1 MKKRYLFIVLI
12 ILCIASIFI
21 GVTNININDILTFN
35 IDKIEILL
43 ISRLPRLIAII
54 VAGVGLSISGLIMQ
68 QISKNKFVSPT
79 TAATADFAKLGI
91 LFCIMII
98 PGATIMQKMI
108 VSFVFA
114 GLGTVLFMK
123 MIKAIKIKNIVF
135 VPLIGMML
143 GKIVGSITTFFAYK
157 YDLVQNISS
166 WMEGDMSLIMK
177 GSYELLYLSV
187 PMVIIAFLYANKFT
201 IVGMG
206 EDFAINLGL
215 NYNFVI
221 NVGLAIVSLICAVTI
236 ITVGNIPFLG
246 LIIPNIV
253 SLYSGDNLKKTLYH
267 TALLGPI
274 FLLAC
279 DILGRIIIFPF
290 EMSIS
295 LTVGVI
301 GSIIFLYMIVRGTKM
316 KTKDKKSIIILTV
329 LALILIT
336 SFLFI
341 GVNSVNFKY
350 ALYRRIPK
358 IYAMILTGAA
368 IGFSSLIF
376 QTVTNNRI
384 LTPSI
389 LGIDS
394 LYVLLQTTIVFL
406 LGSSSAIISNGNINF
421 IITIVSMLLFSS
433 LIY

>member
-1 MKKRYLFIVLI
+1 MKKRYLFIILI
-12 ILCIASIFI
+12 ILSIISLFV
-21 GVTNININDILTFN
+21 GVTNISVNDILSFN
-35 IDKIEILL
+35 IDKIQILL
-43 ISRLPRLIAII
+43 ISRFPRLIAII

-108 VSFVFA
+108 ISFIFA
-114 GLGTVLFMK
+114 GLVTILFIK
-123 MIKAIKIKNIVF
+123 MIKAIKIKNIIF

-143 GKIVGSITTFFAYK
+143 GKIIGSITTFFAYK

-177 GSYELLYLSV
+177 GSYELLYLSI

-206 EDFAINLGL
+206 EDFAINLGV
-215 NYNFVI
+215 NYNFVV

-246 LIIPNIV
+246 LIIPNII

-279 DILGRIIIFPF
+279 DILGRFIIFPF

-301 GSIIFLYMIVRGTKM
+301 GSIIFLYMIIRGSKNE
-316 KTKDKKSIIILTV
+316 
-329 LALILIT
+329 
-336 SFLFI
+336 
-341 GVNSVNFKY
+341 G
-350 ALYRRIPK
+350 
-358 IYAMILTGAA
+358 
-368 IGFSSLIF
+368 
-376 QTVTNNRI
+376 
-384 LTPSI
+384 
-389 LGIDS
+389 
-394 LYVLLQTTIVFL
+394 
-406 LGSSSAIISNGNINF
+406 
-421 IITIVSMLLFSS
+421 
-433 LIY
+433 

>member
-1 MKKRYLFIVLI
+1 MKKRYLFIILI
-12 ILCIASIFI
+12 ILSIISLFV
-21 GVTNININDILTFN
+21 GVTNISVNDILSFN
-35 IDKIEILL
+35 IDKIQILL
-43 ISRLPRLIAII
+43 ISRFPRLIAII

-108 VSFVFA
+108 ISFIFA
-114 GLGTVLFMK
+114 GLGTILFMK
-123 MIKAIKIKNIVF
+123 MIKAIKIKNIIF

-143 GKIVGSITTFFAYK
+143 GKIIGSITTFFAYK

-177 GSYELLYLSV
+177 GSYELLYLSI

-206 EDFAINLGL
+206 EDFAINLGV
-215 NYNFVI
+215 NYNFVV

-246 LIIPNIV
+246 LIIPNII

-279 DILGRIIIFPF
+279 DILGRFIIFPF

-301 GSIIFLYMIVRGTKM
+301 GSIIFLYMIIRGSKNE
-316 KTKDKKSIIILTV
+316 
-329 LALILIT
+329 
-336 SFLFI
+336 
-341 GVNSVNFKY
+341 G
-350 ALYRRIPK
+350 
-358 IYAMILTGAA
+358 
-368 IGFSSLIF
+368 
-376 QTVTNNRI
+376 
-384 LTPSI
+384 
-389 LGIDS
+389 
-394 LYVLLQTTIVFL
+394 
-406 LGSSSAIISNGNINF
+406 
-421 IITIVSMLLFSS
+421 
-433 LIY
+433 

>member
-1 MKKRYLFIVLI
+1 MKKRYLFIILI
-12 ILCIASIFI
+12 ILSIISLFV
-21 GVTNININDILTFN
+21 GVTNISVNDILSFN
-35 IDKIEILL
+35 IDKIQILL
-43 ISRLPRLIAII
+43 ISRFPRLIAII

-108 VSFVFA
+108 ISFIFA
-114 GLGTVLFMK
+114 GLGTILFMK
-123 MIKAIKIKNIVF
+123 MIKAIKIKNIIF
-135 VPLIGMML
+135 IPLIGMML
-143 GKIVGSITTFFAYK
+143 GKIIGSITTFFAYK

-177 GSYELLYLSV
+177 GSYELLYLSI

-206 EDFAINLGL
+206 EDFAINLGV
-215 NYNFVI
+215 NYNFVV

-246 LIIPNIV
+246 LIIPNII

-279 DILGRIIIFPF
+279 DILGRFIIFPF

-301 GSIIFLYMIVRGTKM
+301 GSIIFLYMIIRGSKNE
-316 KTKDKKSIIILTV
+316 
-329 LALILIT
+329 
-336 SFLFI
+336 
-341 GVNSVNFKY
+341 G
-350 ALYRRIPK
+350 
-358 IYAMILTGAA
+358 
-368 IGFSSLIF
+368 
-376 QTVTNNRI
+376 
-384 LTPSI
+384 
-389 LGIDS
+389 
-394 LYVLLQTTIVFL
+394 
-406 LGSSSAIISNGNINF
+406 
-421 IITIVSMLLFSS
+421 
-433 LIY
+433 

>member
-1 MKKRYLFIVLI
+1 MKKRYLFIILI
-12 ILCIASIFI
+12 ILSIISLFV
-21 GVTNININDILTFN
+21 GVTNISVNDILSFN

-54 VAGVGLSISGLIMQ
+54 GAGVGLSISGLIMQ

-108 VSFVFA
+108 ISFIFA
-114 GLGTVLFMK
+114 GLGTILFMK
-123 MIKAIKIKNIVF
+123 MIKAIKIKNIIF
-135 VPLIGMML
+135 IPLIGMML
-143 GKIVGSITTFFAYK
+143 GKIIGSITTFFAYK

-206 EDFAINLGL
+206 EDFAINLGV
-215 NYNFVI
+215 NYNFVV

-279 DILGRIIIFPF
+279 DILGRLIIFPF

-301 GSIIFLYMIVRGTKM
+301 GSIIFLYMIIRGSKNE
-316 KTKDKKSIIILTV
+316 
-329 LALILIT
+329 
-336 SFLFI
+336 
-341 GVNSVNFKY
+341 G
-350 ALYRRIPK
+350 
-358 IYAMILTGAA
+358 
-368 IGFSSLIF
+368 
-376 QTVTNNRI
+376 
-384 LTPSI
+384 
-389 LGIDS
+389 
-394 LYVLLQTTIVFL
+394 
-406 LGSSSAIISNGNINF
+406 
-421 IITIVSMLLFSS
+421 
-433 LIY
+433 

>member
-1 MKKRYLFIVLI
+1 MKKRYLFIILI
-12 ILCIASIFI
+12 ILSIISLFV
-21 GVTNININDILTFN
+21 GVTNISVNDILSFN
-35 IDKIEILL
+35 IDKIQILL

-108 VSFVFA
+108 ISFIFA
-114 GLGTVLFMK
+114 GLGTILFMK
-123 MIKAIKIKNIVF
+123 MIKAIKIKSIIF

-143 GKIVGSITTFFAYK
+143 GKIIGSITTFFAYK

-177 GSYELLYLSV
+177 GSYELLYLSI

-206 EDFAINLGL
+206 EDFAINLGV
-215 NYNFVI
+215 NYNFVV

-246 LIIPNIV
+246 LIIPNII

-279 DILGRIIIFPF
+279 DILGRFIIFPF

-301 GSIIFLYMIVRGTKM
+301 GSIIFLYMIIRGSKNE
-316 KTKDKKSIIILTV
+316 
-329 LALILIT
+329 
-336 SFLFI
+336 
-341 GVNSVNFKY
+341 G
-350 ALYRRIPK
+350 
-358 IYAMILTGAA
+358 
-368 IGFSSLIF
+368 
-376 QTVTNNRI
+376 
-384 LTPSI
+384 
-389 LGIDS
+389 
-394 LYVLLQTTIVFL
+394 
-406 LGSSSAIISNGNINF
+406 
-421 IITIVSMLLFSS
+421 
-433 LIY
+433 

>member
-1 MKKRYLFIVLI
+1 MKKRYLFIILI
-12 ILCIASIFI
+12 ILSIISLFV
-21 GVTNININDILTFN
+21 GVTNISVNDILSFN
-35 IDKIEILL
+35 IDKIQILL

-108 VSFVFA
+108 ISFIFA
-114 GLGTVLFMK
+114 GLGTILFMK
-123 MIKAIKIKNIVF
+123 MIKAIKIKNIIF
-135 VPLIGMML
+135 IPLIGMML
-143 GKIVGSITTFFAYK
+143 GKIIGSITTFFAYK

-206 EDFAINLGL
+206 ADFAINLGV
-215 NYNFVI
+215 NYNFVV

-279 DILGRIIIFPF
+279 DILGRFIIFPF

-301 GSIIFLYMIVRGTKM
+301 GSIIFLYMIIRGSKNE
-316 KTKDKKSIIILTV
+316 
-329 LALILIT
+329 
-336 SFLFI
+336 
-341 GVNSVNFKY
+341 G
-350 ALYRRIPK
+350 
-358 IYAMILTGAA
+358 
-368 IGFSSLIF
+368 
-376 QTVTNNRI
+376 
-384 LTPSI
+384 
-389 LGIDS
+389 
-394 LYVLLQTTIVFL
+394 
-406 LGSSSAIISNGNINF
+406 
-421 IITIVSMLLFSS
+421 
-433 LIY
+433 

>member
-1 MKKRYLFIVLI
+1 MKKRYLFIILI
-12 ILCIASIFI
+12 ILSIISLFV
-21 GVTNININDILTFN
+21 GVTNISVNDILSFN
-35 IDKIEILL
+35 IDKIQILL

-108 VSFVFA
+108 ISFIFA
-114 GLGTVLFMK
+114 GLGTILFMK
-123 MIKAIKIKNIVF
+123 MIKAIKIKNIIF

-143 GKIVGSITTFFAYK
+143 GKIIGSITTFFAYK

-177 GSYELLYLSV
+177 GSYELLYLSI

-206 EDFAINLGL
+206 EDFAINLGV
-215 NYNFVI
+215 NYNFVV

-246 LIIPNIV
+246 LIIPNII

-274 FLLAC
+274 FLFAC
-279 DILGRIIIFPF
+279 DILGRFIIFPF

-301 GSIIFLYMIVRGTKM
+301 GSIIFLYMIIRGSKNE
-316 KTKDKKSIIILTV
+316 
-329 LALILIT
+329 
-336 SFLFI
+336 
-341 GVNSVNFKY
+341 G
-350 ALYRRIPK
+350 
-358 IYAMILTGAA
+358 
-368 IGFSSLIF
+368 
-376 QTVTNNRI
+376 
-384 LTPSI
+384 
-389 LGIDS
+389 
-394 LYVLLQTTIVFL
+394 
-406 LGSSSAIISNGNINF
+406 
-421 IITIVSMLLFSS
+421 
-433 LIY
+433 

>member
-1 MKKRYLFIVLI
+1 MKKRYLFIILI
-12 ILCIASIFI
+12 ILSIISLFV
-21 GVTNININDILTFN
+21 GVTNISVNDILSFN
-35 IDKIEILL
+35 IDKIQILL

-108 VSFVFA
+108 ISFIFA
-114 GLGTVLFMK
+114 GLGTILFMK
-123 MIKAIKIKNIVF
+123 MIKAIKIKNIIF

-143 GKIVGSITTFFAYK
+143 GKIIGSITTFFAYK

-177 GSYELLYLSV
+177 GSYELLYLSI

-206 EDFAINLGL
+206 EDFAINLGV
-215 NYNFVI
+215 NYNFVV

-246 LIIPNIV
+246 LIIPNII

-279 DILGRIIIFPF
+279 DILGRFIIFPF

-295 LTVGVI
+295 LTVGII
-301 GSIIFLYMIVRGTKM
+301 GSIIFLYMIIRGSKNE
-316 KTKDKKSIIILTV
+316 
-329 LALILIT
+329 
-336 SFLFI
+336 
-341 GVNSVNFKY
+341 G
-350 ALYRRIPK
+350 
-358 IYAMILTGAA
+358 
-368 IGFSSLIF
+368 
-376 QTVTNNRI
+376 
-384 LTPSI
+384 
-389 LGIDS
+389 
-394 LYVLLQTTIVFL
+394 
-406 LGSSSAIISNGNINF
+406 
-421 IITIVSMLLFSS
+421 
-433 LIY
+433 

>member
-68 QISKNKFVSPT
+68 QISKNKFVSTT

-301 GSIIFLYMIVRGTKM
+301 GSIIFLYMIVRGTKNE
-316 KTKDKKSIIILTV
+316 D
-329 LALILIT
+329 
-336 SFLFI
+336 
-341 GVNSVNFKY
+341 
-350 ALYRRIPK
+350 
-358 IYAMILTGAA
+358 
-368 IGFSSLIF
+368 
-376 QTVTNNRI
+376 
-384 LTPSI
+384 
-389 LGIDS
+389 
-394 LYVLLQTTIVFL
+394 
-406 LGSSSAIISNGNINF
+406 
-421 IITIVSMLLFSS
+421 
-433 LIY
+433 

>member
-1 MKKRYLFIVLI
+1 MKKRYLFIILI
-12 ILCIASIFI
+12 ILSIISLFV
-21 GVTNININDILTFN
+21 GVTNISVNDILSFN
-35 IDKIEILL
+35 IDKIQILL

-108 VSFVFA
+108 ISFIFA
-114 GLGTVLFMK
+114 GLGTILFMK
-123 MIKAIKIKNIVF
+123 MIKAIKIKNIIF
-135 VPLIGMML
+135 IPLIGIML
-143 GKIVGSITTFFAYK
+143 GKIIGSITTFFAYK

-206 EDFAINLGL
+206 EDFAINLGV
-215 NYNFVI
+215 NYNFVV

-279 DILGRIIIFPF
+279 DILGRFIIFPF

-301 GSIIFLYMIVRGTKM
+301 GSIIFLYMIIRGSKNE
-316 KTKDKKSIIILTV
+316 
-329 LALILIT
+329 
-336 SFLFI
+336 
-341 GVNSVNFKY
+341 G
-350 ALYRRIPK
+350 
-358 IYAMILTGAA
+358 
-368 IGFSSLIF
+368 
-376 QTVTNNRI
+376 
-384 LTPSI
+384 
-389 LGIDS
+389 
-394 LYVLLQTTIVFL
+394 
-406 LGSSSAIISNGNINF
+406 
-421 IITIVSMLLFSS
+421 
-433 LIY
+433 

>member
-1 MKKRYLFIVLI
+1 MKKIYLFIVLI
-12 ILCIASIFI
+12 MLSIISLFV
-21 GVTNININDILTFN
+21 GVTNISVNDILSFN
-35 IDKIEILL
+35 IDKIQILL

-108 VSFVFA
+108 ISFIFA
-114 GLGTVLFMK
+114 GLGTILFMK
-123 MIKAIKIKNIVF
+123 MIKAIKIKNIIF

-143 GKIVGSITTFFAYK
+143 GKIIGSITTFFAYK

-206 EDFAINLGL
+206 EDFAINLGV
-215 NYNFVI
+215 NYNFVV

-279 DILGRIIIFPF
+279 DILGRFIIFPF

-301 GSIIFLYMIVRGTKM
+301 GSIIFLYMIIRGSKNE
-316 KTKDKKSIIILTV
+316 
-329 LALILIT
+329 
-336 SFLFI
+336 
-341 GVNSVNFKY
+341 G
-350 ALYRRIPK
+350 
-358 IYAMILTGAA
+358 
-368 IGFSSLIF
+368 
-376 QTVTNNRI
+376 
-384 LTPSI
+384 
-389 LGIDS
+389 
-394 LYVLLQTTIVFL
+394 
-406 LGSSSAIISNGNINF
+406 
-421 IITIVSMLLFSS
+421 
-433 LIY
+433 

>member
-1 MKKRYLFIVLI
+1 MKKRYLFIILI
-12 ILCIASIFI
+12 ILSIISLFV
-21 GVTNININDILTFN
+21 GVTNISVNDILSFN
-35 IDKIEILL
+35 IDKIQILL

-68 QISKNKFVSPT
+68 QISKNKSVSPT

-108 VSFVFA
+108 ISFIFA
-114 GLGTVLFMK
+114 GLGTILFMK
-123 MIKAIKIKNIVF
+123 MIKAIKIKNIIF

-143 GKIVGSITTFFAYK
+143 GKIIGSITTFFAYK

-177 GSYELLYLSV
+177 GSYELLYLSI

-206 EDFAINLGL
+206 EDFAINLGV
-215 NYNFVI
+215 NYNFVV

-246 LIIPNIV
+246 LIIPNII

-279 DILGRIIIFPF
+279 DILGRFIIFPF

-301 GSIIFLYMIVRGTKM
+301 GSIIFLYMIIRGSKNE
-316 KTKDKKSIIILTV
+316 
-329 LALILIT
+329 
-336 SFLFI
+336 
-341 GVNSVNFKY
+341 G
-350 ALYRRIPK
+350 
-358 IYAMILTGAA
+358 
-368 IGFSSLIF
+368 
-376 QTVTNNRI
+376 
-384 LTPSI
+384 
-389 LGIDS
+389 
-394 LYVLLQTTIVFL
+394 
-406 LGSSSAIISNGNINF
+406 
-421 IITIVSMLLFSS
+421 
-433 LIY
+433 

>member
-1 MKKRYLFIVLI
+1 MKKIYLFIVLI
-12 ILCIASIFI
+12 ILSIISLFV
-21 GVTNININDILTFN
+21 GVTNISVNDILSFN
-35 IDKIEILL
+35 IDKIQILL

-108 VSFVFA
+108 ISFIFA
-114 GLGTVLFMK
+114 GLGTILFMK
-123 MIKAIKIKNIVF
+123 MIKAIKIKNIIF

-143 GKIVGSITTFFAYK
+143 GKIIGSITTFFAYK

-206 EDFAINLGL
+206 EDFAINLGV
-215 NYNFVI
+215 NYNFVV

-279 DILGRIIIFPF
+279 DILGRFIIFPF

-301 GSIIFLYMIVRGTKM
+301 GSIIFLY
-316 KTKDKKSIIILTV
+316 III
-329 LALILIT
+329 
-336 SFLFI
+336 
-341 GVNSVNFKY
+341 
-350 ALYRRIPK
+350 R
-358 IYAMILTGAA
+358 
-368 IGFSSLIF
+368 
-376 QTVTNNRI
+376 
-384 LTPSI
+384 
-389 LGIDS
+389 
-394 LYVLLQTTIVFL
+394 
-406 LGSSSAIISNGNINF
+406 GSKNEG
-421 IITIVSMLLFSS
+421 
-433 LIY
+433 

>member
-1 MKKRYLFIVLI
+1 MKKRYLFIILI
-12 ILCIASIFI
+12 ILSIISLFV
-21 GVTNININDILTFN
+21 GVTNISVNDILSFN

-54 VAGVGLSISGLIMQ
+54 GAGVGLSISGLIMQ

-108 VSFVFA
+108 ISFIFA
-114 GLGTVLFMK
+114 GLGTILFMK
-123 MIKAIKIKNIVF
+123 MIKAIKIKNIIF
-135 VPLIGMML
+135 IPLIGMML
-143 GKIVGSITTFFAYK
+143 GKIIGSITTFFAYK

-187 PMVIIAFLYANKFT
+187 PLVIIAFLYANKFT

-206 EDFAINLGL
+206 EDFAINLGV
-215 NYNFVI
+215 NYNFVV

-279 DILGRIIIFPF
+279 DILGRFIIFPF

-301 GSIIFLYMIVRGTKM
+301 GSIIFLYMIIRGSKNE
-316 KTKDKKSIIILTV
+316 
-329 LALILIT
+329 
-336 SFLFI
+336 
-341 GVNSVNFKY
+341 G
-350 ALYRRIPK
+350 
-358 IYAMILTGAA
+358 
-368 IGFSSLIF
+368 
-376 QTVTNNRI
+376 
-384 LTPSI
+384 
-389 LGIDS
+389 
-394 LYVLLQTTIVFL
+394 
-406 LGSSSAIISNGNINF
+406 
-421 IITIVSMLLFSS
+421 
-433 LIY
+433 

>member
-1 MKKRYLFIVLI
+1 MKKRYLFIILI
-12 ILCIASIFI
+12 ILSIISLFV
-21 GVTNININDILTFN
+21 GVTNISVNDILSFN
-35 IDKIEILL
+35 IDKIQILL

-54 VAGVGLSISGLIMQ
+54 GAGVGLSISGLIMQ

-108 VSFVFA
+108 ISFIFA
-114 GLGTVLFMK
+114 GLGTILFMK
-123 MIKAIKIKNIVF
+123 MIKAIKIKNIIF
-135 VPLIGMML
+135 IPLIGMML
-143 GKIVGSITTFFAYK
+143 GKIIGSITTFFAYK

-206 EDFAINLGL
+206 EDFAINLGV
-215 NYNFVI
+215 NYNFVV

-279 DILGRIIIFPF
+279 DILGRFIIFPF

-301 GSIIFLYMIVRGTKM
+301 GSIIFLYMIIRGSKNE
-316 KTKDKKSIIILTV
+316 
-329 LALILIT
+329 
-336 SFLFI
+336 
-341 GVNSVNFKY
+341 G
-350 ALYRRIPK
+350 
-358 IYAMILTGAA
+358 
-368 IGFSSLIF
+368 
-376 QTVTNNRI
+376 
-384 LTPSI
+384 
-389 LGIDS
+389 
-394 LYVLLQTTIVFL
+394 
-406 LGSSSAIISNGNINF
+406 
-421 IITIVSMLLFSS
+421 
-433 LIY
+433 

>member
-1 MKKRYLFIVLI
+1 MIYVHRGKANEKKIFILI
-12 ILCIASIFI
+12 ILSIISLFV
-21 GVTNININDILTFN
+21 GVTNISVNDILSFN
-35 IDKIEILL
+35 IDKIQILL

-108 VSFVFA
+108 ISFIFA
-114 GLGTVLFMK
+114 GLGTILFMK
-123 MIKAIKIKNIVF
+123 MIKAIKIKNIIF
-135 VPLIGMML
+135 IPLIGMML
-143 GKIVGSITTFFAYK
+143 GKIIGSITTFFAYK

-177 GSYELLYLSV
+177 GSYELLYLSI

-206 EDFAINLGL
+206 EDFAINLGV
-215 NYNFVI
+215 NYNFVV

-246 LIIPNIV
+246 LIIPNII

-279 DILGRIIIFPF
+279 DILGRFIIFPF

-301 GSIIFLYMIVRGTKM
+301 GSIIFLYMIIRGSKNE
-316 KTKDKKSIIILTV
+316 
-329 LALILIT
+329 
-336 SFLFI
+336 
-341 GVNSVNFKY
+341 G
-350 ALYRRIPK
+350 
-358 IYAMILTGAA
+358 
-368 IGFSSLIF
+368 
-376 QTVTNNRI
+376 
-384 LTPSI
+384 
-389 LGIDS
+389 
-394 LYVLLQTTIVFL
+394 
-406 LGSSSAIISNGNINF
+406 
-421 IITIVSMLLFSS
+421 
-433 LIY
+433 

>member
-1 MKKRYLFIVLI
+1 MKKRYLFIILI
-12 ILCIASIFI
+12 ILSIISLFV
-21 GVTNININDILTFN
+21 GVTNISVNDILSFN
-35 IDKIEILL
+35 IDKIQILL

-98 PGATIMQKMI
+98 PSATIMQKMI
-108 VSFVFA
+108 ISFIFA
-114 GLGTVLFMK
+114 GLGTILFMK
-123 MIKAIKIKNIVF
+123 MIKAIKIKNIIF

-143 GKIVGSITTFFAYK
+143 GKIIGSITTFFAYK

-177 GSYELLYLSV
+177 GSYELLYLSI

-206 EDFAINLGL
+206 EDFAINLGV
-215 NYNFVI
+215 NYNFVV

-246 LIIPNIV
+246 LIIPNII

-279 DILGRIIIFPF
+279 YIL
-290 EMSIS
+290 
-295 LTVGVI
+295 
-301 GSIIFLYMIVRGTKM
+301 
-316 KTKDKKSIIILTV
+316 
-329 LALILIT
+329 
-336 SFLFI
+336 
-341 GVNSVNFKY
+341 
-350 ALYRRIPK
+350 
-358 IYAMILTGAA
+358 
-368 IGFSSLIF
+368 
-376 QTVTNNRI
+376 
-384 LTPSI
+384 
-389 LGIDS
+389 
-394 LYVLLQTTIVFL
+394 
-406 LGSSSAIISNGNINF
+406 
-421 IITIVSMLLFSS
+421 
-433 LIY
+433 

>member
-1 MKKRYLFIVLI
+1 MKKRYLFIILI
-12 ILCIASIFI
+12 ILSIISLFV
-21 GVTNININDILTFN
+21 GVTNISVNDILSFN
-35 IDKIEILL
+35 IDKIQILL

-54 VAGVGLSISGLIMQ
+54 VAGVGLSISGLIKQ

-108 VSFVFA
+108 ISFIFA
-114 GLGTVLFMK
+114 GLGTILFMK
-123 MIKAIKIKNIVF
+123 MIKAIKIKNIIF

-143 GKIVGSITTFFAYK
+143 GKIIGSITTFFAYK

-177 GSYELLYLSV
+177 GSYELLYLSI

-206 EDFAINLGL
+206 EDFAINLGV
-215 NYNFVI
+215 NYNFVV

-246 LIIPNIV
+246 LIIPNII

-279 DILGRIIIFPF
+279 DILGRFIIFPF

-301 GSIIFLYMIVRGTKM
+301 GSIIFLYMIIRGSKNE
-316 KTKDKKSIIILTV
+316 
-329 LALILIT
+329 
-336 SFLFI
+336 
-341 GVNSVNFKY
+341 G
-350 ALYRRIPK
+350 
-358 IYAMILTGAA
+358 
-368 IGFSSLIF
+368 
-376 QTVTNNRI
+376 
-384 LTPSI
+384 
-389 LGIDS
+389 
-394 LYVLLQTTIVFL
+394 
-406 LGSSSAIISNGNINF
+406 
-421 IITIVSMLLFSS
+421 
-433 LIY
+433 

>member
-1 MKKRYLFIVLI
+1 MKKRYLFIILI
-12 ILCIASIFI
+12 ILSIISLFV
-21 GVTNININDILTFN
+21 GVTNISVNDILSFN
-35 IDKIEILL
+35 IDKIQILL
-43 ISRLPRLIAII
+43 ISRFPRLIAII

-108 VSFVFA
+108 ISFIFA
-114 GLGTVLFMK
+114 GLGTILFMK
-123 MIKAIKIKNIVF
+123 MIKAIKIKNIIF
-135 VPLIGMML
+135 IPLIGMML
-143 GKIVGSITTFFAYK
+143 GKIIGSITTFFAYK

-206 EDFAINLGL
+206 EDFAINLGV
-215 NYNFVI
+215 NYNFVV

-279 DILGRIIIFPF
+279 DILGRFIIFPF

-301 GSIIFLYMIVRGTKM
+301 GSIIFLYMIIRGSKNE
-316 KTKDKKSIIILTV
+316 
-329 LALILIT
+329 
-336 SFLFI
+336 
-341 GVNSVNFKY
+341 G
-350 ALYRRIPK
+350 
-358 IYAMILTGAA
+358 
-368 IGFSSLIF
+368 
-376 QTVTNNRI
+376 
-384 LTPSI
+384 
-389 LGIDS
+389 
-394 LYVLLQTTIVFL
+394 
-406 LGSSSAIISNGNINF
+406 
-421 IITIVSMLLFSS
+421 
-433 LIY
+433 

>member
-1 MKKRYLFIVLI
+1 MYIGGKQMKKRYLFIILI
-12 ILCIASIFI
+12 ILSIISLFV
-21 GVTNININDILTFN
+21 GVTNISVNDILSFN

-54 VAGVGLSISGLIMQ
+54 GAGVGLSISGLIMQ

-108 VSFVFA
+108 ISFIFA
-114 GLGTVLFMK
+114 GLGTILFMK
-123 MIKAIKIKNIVF
+123 MIKAIKIKNIIF
-135 VPLIGMML
+135 IPLIGMML
-143 GKIVGSITTFFAYK
+143 GKIIGSITTFFAYK

-206 EDFAINLGL
+206 EDFAINLGV
-215 NYNFVI
+215 NYNFVV

-267 TALLGPI
+267 TAL
-274 FLLAC
+274 
-279 DILGRIIIFPF
+279 
-290 EMSIS
+290 
-295 LTVGVI
+295 
-301 GSIIFLYMIVRGTKM
+301 
-316 KTKDKKSIIILTV
+316 
-329 LALILIT
+329 
-336 SFLFI
+336 
-341 GVNSVNFKY
+341 
-350 ALYRRIPK
+350 
-358 IYAMILTGAA
+358 
-368 IGFSSLIF
+368 
-376 QTVTNNRI
+376 
-384 LTPSI
+384 
-389 LGIDS
+389 
-394 LYVLLQTTIVFL
+394 
-406 LGSSSAIISNGNINF
+406 
-421 IITIVSMLLFSS
+421 
-433 LIY
+433 